1 MSDIRIPY
9 GWCLIACII
18 FLLLA
23 GWMGQLGA
31 MWFATAFGLSSL
43 VCLSAA
49 LLGYLNSGGM
59 FQDVDRRHHDAG

>member
-9 GWCLIACII
+9 GWCLIACIV

-31 MWFATAFGLSSL
+31 MWFCVSFSLAAL

-49 LLGYLNSGGM
+49 LLGYLGKGGL
-59 FQDVDRRHHDAG
+59 FQDVDRRHDDTR